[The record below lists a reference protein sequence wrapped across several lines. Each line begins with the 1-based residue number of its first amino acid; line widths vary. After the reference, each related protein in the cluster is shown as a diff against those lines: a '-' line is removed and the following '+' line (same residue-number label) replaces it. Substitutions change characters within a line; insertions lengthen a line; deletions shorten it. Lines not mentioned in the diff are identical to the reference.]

1 MNFMKKS
8 DGPHFHQYQQNEQS
22 LLTLIEPLNTKRP
35 GHVKLKIQ
43 VVSLEQ
49 AHKCSGVKSVNGI
62 QNLPNGNTYTLY
74 KQTII
79 VGYEYQS
86 HN

>member
-1 MNFMKKS
+1 
-8 DGPHFHQYQQNEQS
+8 
-22 LLTLIEPLNTKRP
+22 
-35 GHVKLKIQ
+35 
-43 VVSLEQ
+43 LEQ
-49 AHKCSGVKSVNGI
+49 AHKCSGVKPVNGI

-74 KQTII
+74 KQAII